1 MTLAERLRW
10 NDELKLYSVKVHT
23 AEQAGMIL
31 DAMRK
36 VSADDEKDLA
46 DIAVD
51 ESIFDDANAV
61 DITMF
66 PLVVDGELN
75 MAVGGTTYPFK
86 DILTKEGFSFKNIVN
101 GQALKLWLRVEPEAK
116 LDVDDL
122 EALFEKYGFVVE
134 RYDGVQDADED
145 EDEDA

>member
-1 MTLAERLRW
+1 M
-10 NDELKLYSVKVHT
+10 
-23 AEQAGMIL
+23 
-31 DAMRK
+31 MREGPGR
-36 VSADDEKDLA
+36 VA

-86 DILTKEGFSFKNIVN
+86 DILTKEGFTFKNIVN

-116 LDVDDL
+116 PMEVTSTDRGIDCNRNYSGKTVTRSKDGLPLGLDPSTV
-122 EALFEKYGFVVE
+122 ARISPGA
-134 RYDGVQDADED
+134 G
-145 EDEDA
+145 